1 MFTPLVYTR
10 KPGDTDRQEFYGDE
24 KVMDEAME
32 QWKKDSTG
40 PWTKFACELGV
51 GWFKLDKLAQTEE
64 FKALP
69 KEAQDF
75 LNKETVP
82 HYELMTHFP
91 IHWFIPGFPDSNLNY
106 SCLLVFYYNAQA
118 RGEVT
123 LQSSDP
129 NAPLKFDPKFLG
141 TPFDRRVAIESLRD
155 AFRIAKAEAYTQDNV
170 AMLAG
175 PQGDSDEDLLAYWR
189 ATISSSWHMT
199 GTTKMGKATDND
211 AVVDNDFKVIG
222 FENLR
227 IVDNGVVPVLASCHI
242 QSVAYV
248 TGATAAEK
256 LIAEY
261 DLS

>member
-1 MFTPLVYTR
+1 
-10 KPGDTDRQEFYGDE
+10 
-24 KVMDEAME
+24 
-32 QWKKDSTG
+32 
-40 PWTKFACELGV
+40 
-51 GWFKLDKLAQTEE
+51 
-64 FKALP
+64 
-69 KEAQDF
+69 
-75 LNKETVP
+75 
-82 HYELMTHFP
+82 
-91 IHWFIPGFPDSNLNY
+91 
-106 SCLLVFYYNAQA
+106 
-118 RGEVT
+118 
-123 LQSSDP
+123 
-129 NAPLKFDPKFLG
+129 
-141 TPFDRRVAIESLRD
+141 
-155 AFRIAKAEAYTQDNV
+155 
-170 AMLAG
+170 MLAG